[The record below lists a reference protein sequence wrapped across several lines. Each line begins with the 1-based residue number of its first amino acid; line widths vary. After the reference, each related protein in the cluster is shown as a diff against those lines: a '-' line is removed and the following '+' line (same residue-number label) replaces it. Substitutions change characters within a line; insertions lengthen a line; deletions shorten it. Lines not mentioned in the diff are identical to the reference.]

1 MADCLHPLPSR
12 QLHERDDAGTD
23 AYTNENDDDEDDD
36 DDDDDDGTEEQE
48 VALQR
53 LRRSSGSVV
62 QGNHSLCS
70 LHLWV

>member
-1 MADCLHPLPSR
+1 MADCLHPLASR

-23 AYTNENDDDEDDD
+23 AYTNENDDEDE
-36 DDDDDDGTEEQE
+36 DDDDDGTEEQE